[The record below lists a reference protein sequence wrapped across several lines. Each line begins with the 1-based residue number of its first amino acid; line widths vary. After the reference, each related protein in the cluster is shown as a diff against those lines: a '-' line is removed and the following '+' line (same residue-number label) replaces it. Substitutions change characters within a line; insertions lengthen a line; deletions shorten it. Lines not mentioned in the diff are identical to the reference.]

1 MNLRKFKKFLALSII
16 LGMVSCNKNKGF
28 EGEREQDY
36 SDAFDLEKEA
46 IKKIEIFSYPDRLS
60 WDTLRH
66 REEIIRNNKID
77 FDTSMINEKVTLL
90 KETQIK
96 ELFDLIKIHCKVEG
110 DVAPYSSCYMP
121 RNLMLFYNNKNRI
134 IGHMELCF
142 ECGTSESSNNL
153 RENWD
158 YCKDDVKDFFKK
170 AGIKYFVDTEEKEE
184 KERLFLDSLKTTK
197 IVNNKVLK

>member
-1 MNLRKFKKFLALSII
+1 MKKLLVLVII
-16 LGMVSCNKNKGF
+16 STLFSCNRNKDL
-28 EGEREQDY
+28 EDEIKSKRELDY

-46 IKKIEIFSYPDRLS
+46 IKKIEILSYPDRLA

-66 REEIIRNNKID
+66 REIIINNKID
-77 FDTSMINEKVTLL
+77 FDTSMVNEKVTLL
-90 KETQIK
+90 KETQIN

-121 RNLMLFYNNKNRI
+121 RNLILFYNNKNKI
-134 IGHMELCF
+134 IGHIEVCF
-142 ECGTSESSNNL
+142 QCGTSKSSNNL
-153 RENWD
+153 RESWD

-197 IVNNKVLK
+197 KLNNNVLK

>member
-1 MNLRKFKKFLALSII
+1 MSLKKFSKLLVLSII
-16 LGMVSCNKNKGF
+16 LGLASCNKNKAF
-28 EGEREQDY
+28 EGERNLDY

-46 IKKIEIFSYPDRLS
+46 IKKIEIFSYPDRLA

-66 REEIIRNNKID
+66 KEIIRNNKID

-96 ELFDLIKIHCKVEG
+96 ELFGLIKIHCKVEG

-121 RNLMLFYNNKNRI
+121 RNLILFYNKENRI
-134 IGHMELCF
+134 IAHIEVCF

-170 AGIKYFVDTEEKEE
+170 AGIKYFVDTNEKEE